1 MMELAFLGD
10 IFFPSR
16 VFVGKKSSF
25 LKRRIG
31 EIDVKTRRCSS
42 AGLVF
47 PFQKSLLV
55 ASFIGRKAVGVDY
68 GMNRVGVAVSVG
80 FSPRPLTCI
89 KHDNNNDLL
98 LNKLREIVSSERA
111 EIIVIGLPLS
121 ARGKYFFKSCLKT
134 YTLNLVEYPSGQT
147 QKAMDFAQLVANSF
161 PKQQVYLCD
170 EKYTSIVA
178 NERLAERGI
187 SAKNSKDLVD
197 SEAAVVLLERF
208 FGGWSTD
215 ETGTYLKLVK
225 SQQEET
231 SRGQDGMS
239 EEKGNHPKYTPYREW
254 RQNLLREQS

>member
-16 VFVGKKSSF
+16 VFVWKKSSF

-68 GMNRVGVAVSVG
+68 GMNR
-80 FSPRPLTCI
+80 
-89 KHDNNNDLL
+89 HDNNNDLL
-98 LNKLREIVSSERA
+98 LNKLREIVFSERA

-121 ARGKYFFKSCLKT
+121 AR
-134 YTLNLVEYPSGQT
+134 VEYPSGQT

>member
-1 MMELAFLGD
+1 MELAFLGD

-121 ARGKYFFKSCLKT
+121 AR
-134 YTLNLVEYPSGQT
+134 VEYPSGQT